1 MPKHASP
8 VTHRKRRSTVR
19 SRSGRGV
26 TAEEEDMGIHRSEV
40 LQTPDGY
47 LSVVEYIGMFE
58 HVGDVRDA
66 ILQLKYHE
74 DKKIAQML
82 SRMMLGQLCQQE
94 RCDLITWSPTTSLRR
109 QKRGFDQSELIAR
122 HFAAQ
127 IGVRHA
133 RLLRRSNDGRQTGSG
148 REERLARPSFV
159 ARPRLHE
166 KHIWVIDDVM
176 TTGAT
181 LRASAEALV
190 SAGASRVTCV
200 AVSYV
205 P

>member
-1 MPKHASP
+1 
-8 VTHRKRRSTVR
+8 VR

-26 TAEEEDMGIHRSEV
+26 TAGEEDMGIHCSEV

-47 LSVVEYIGMFE
+47 LAVVEYIGLFE
-58 HVGDVRDA
+58 HADDVRHA

-74 DKKIAQML
+74 NKKLALML
-82 SRMMLGQLCQQE
+82 SRKMLEELHQQE

-122 HFAAQ
+122 HLAAQ
-127 IGVRHA
+127 VGVRHA
-133 RLLRRSNDGRQTGSG
+133 RLLRRSNDGRQTGGS

-159 ARPRLHE
+159 ARPTLWG
-166 KHIWVIDDVM
+166 KHVWVIDDVM

-190 SAGASRVTCV
+190 SAGATRVTCV